1 MHERILQLWASV
13 VLVGVAGA
21 AVPGAGQL
29 PPAASGVAVRGRLVA
44 ADTNLPFR
52 DATVSLQPLSS
63 QPPPPGRE
71 AMEWMSQASTPV
83 DAEGRF
89 EFPDV
94 RAGSYRVVATPVQ
107 TAMRYVQGFYPEA
120 SVDGPRSFRVSA
132 AQAPAEIVIL
142 VPRGAAISGRVL
154 DEHGAPQ
161 SYVSMNV
168 RESLAGGRTRA
179 AVGFAPSQVV
189 RTDDNGSFRLFGL
202 QAGDYIVVAQPPPVP
217 TSSAR
222 GIPRSA
228 AYPPTYYPA
237 ALSAADAGRLRLK
250 PGDDVGPIDIVLERS
265 RLVTIRGVVV
275 DSTGALAPG
284 VRVKLQKATS
294 PIVIE
299 GEASGFP
306 TMGDGAFEFRFVPPG
321 DYALAAYKYAGGR
334 QEFAWTP
341 VSVSTDLEGV
351 VVRLRP
357 GVDVPGQ
364 VIFDTPPN
372 GSLLSLRIR
381 PMEGPGASQS
391 PGIQVKDDA
400 SFVLEHLFGPVLLRA
415 EGWPGWQVKSVLYG
429 GRDIT
434 DEPTEL
440 APGTELRVILT
451 DRLGT
456 LAGLVTSE
464 SGDPIAGAVVVFAG
478 DPDLRHERST
488 MTKMVYAS
496 ANGRYVVEGLRAGR
510 YIAVAVPREA
520 ASMADVPAAFFE
532 LLAKAGRPV
541 QIREREAE
549 ALDLKMFAVR

>member
-1 MHERILQLWASV
+1 
-13 VLVGVAGA
+13 
-21 AVPGAGQL
+21 
-29 PPAASGVAVRGRLVA
+29 
-44 ADTNLPFR
+44 
-52 DATVSLQPLSS
+52 
-63 QPPPPGRE
+63 
-71 AMEWMSQASTPV
+71 
-83 DAEGRF
+83 
-89 EFPDV
+89 
-94 RAGSYRVVATPVQ
+94 
-107 TAMRYVQGFYPEA
+107 
-120 SVDGPRSFRVSA
+120 
-132 AQAPAEIVIL
+132 
-142 VPRGAAISGRVL
+142 
-154 DEHGAPQ
+154 
-161 SYVSMNV
+161 
-168 RESLAGGRTRA
+168 
-179 AVGFAPSQVV
+179 VGFASSLGL

-202 QAGDYIVVAQPPPVP
+202 QAGEYIVVAQPPPVP
-217 TSSAR
+217 TSVTR
-222 GIPRSA
+222 GLPRSS

-237 ALSAADAGRLRLK
+237 ALSVADAGRLRLK
-250 PGDDVGPIDIVLERS
+250 PGEDLGPIDIVLERS

-275 DSTGALAPG
+275 DSTGAPAFG
-284 VRVKLQKATS
+284 AQVKLQKPTS

-299 GEASGFP
+299 GAASGFP
-306 TMGDGAFEFRFVPPG
+306 TMGDGAFEIRLVPPG
-321 DYALAAYKYAGGR
+321 DYALTAYKYGGGR

-341 VSVSTDLEGV
+341 VSVSTDVDGV

-357 GVDVPGQ
+357 GVDVAGQ
-364 VIFDTPPN
+364 VIFDTPPT

-456 LAGLVTSE
+456 LAGVVTSE
-464 SGDPIAGAVVVFAG
+464 RGDPIAAAVVVFAE

-488 MTKMVYAS
+488 MTRVVYAA

-520 ASMADVPAAFFE
+520 ASLTDVPSAYFE
-532 LLAKAGRPV
+532 LLSKAGKPV
-541 QIREREAE
+541 QIRDREAE
-549 ALDLKMFAVR
+549 ALDLKVFFLR